1 MEAGG
6 FLGLVDQLVLLNW
19 RVLQFSERSWSSL
32 PPSNKEEKLDG
43 SHCVTL
49 APQHP
54 AFSSGSVSICTHMY
68 TPMHG
73 HKCMIK
79 HKNTFIKF

>member
-19 RVLQFSERSWSSL
+19 RILQFSERAWSSL

-43 SHCVTL
+43 SHCV
-49 APQHP
+49 
-54 AFSSGSVSICTHMY
+54 
-68 TPMHG
+68 
-73 HKCMIK
+73 
-79 HKNTFIKF
+79 